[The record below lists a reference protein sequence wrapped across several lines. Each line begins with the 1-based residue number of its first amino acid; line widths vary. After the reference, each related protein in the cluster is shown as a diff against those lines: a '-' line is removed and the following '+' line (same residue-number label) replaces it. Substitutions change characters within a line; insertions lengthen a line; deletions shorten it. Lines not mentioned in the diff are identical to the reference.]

1 MKQLLHKKRIKRI
14 GTAVLAAALGAGL
27 LFGSAGC
34 AVFRML
40 DPEKGGEADGYYKDE
55 SYAPGGE
62 YLTMM
67 PIDEPQEP
75 FNTEEY
81 DVFEEN
87 RFLSTESHPL
97 STFAADV
104 DTASYA
110 NVRRQLNAGQMPN
123 QDSVRIEE
131 MINYFRYNYRQPK
144 SGEVLAVD
152 MQMTDTPWNQETRL
166 LRVGITAE
174 TPPEAAFKDTKNNL
188 VFLID
193 VSGSM
198 ENPDKLPLVQR
209 SFLGLTETLNEN
221 DTVSIVTYA
230 SQEAVVLD
238 GVNGEEKAAIMTAIE
253 NLTAGGS
260 THGSAGIQAAYK
272 LAEENFI
279 QGGNN
284 RVILATDGDLNVGVT
299 GDGELTRLI
308 EKKRDT
314 GIFLSVLG
322 FGSGNLKDSK
332 MEALADHGNGQ
343 YSYIDTIYEARKVL
357 QEEVGQNL
365 VTVAKD
371 VKIQVD
377 FNSAKV
383 AGYRLIGYEN
393 RKMAAEDFDDD
404 TKDGGEMGAG
414 HRMTALYE
422 LVMPGSGQ
430 EIAKTGSKYERKG
443 TDQAGAPESDELL
456 TVNIRYKDPQGDQS
470 KLISRPLTEDDY
482 QAEADDNTKL
492 AASLAAFGMLL
503 RKSNYS
509 KDATY
514 QMVGSLLNELTE
526 TDDYVEELKQLV
538 KEAER
543 LDDGASDEVD
553 PPLRKGKEPY
563 FPID

>member
-1 MKQLLHKKRIKRI
+1 M
-14 GTAVLAAALGAGL
+14 
-27 LFGSAGC
+27 
-34 AVFRML
+34 
-40 DPEKGGEADGYYKDE
+40 
-55 SYAPGGE
+55 
-62 YLTMM
+62 
-67 PIDEPQEP
+67 
-75 FNTEEY
+75 
-81 DVFEEN
+81 
-87 RFLSTESHPL
+87 
-97 STFAADV
+97 
-104 DTASYA
+104 
-110 NVRRQLNAGQMPN
+110 
-123 QDSVRIEE
+123 
-131 MINYFRYNYRQPK
+131 
-144 SGEVLAVD
+144 
-152 MQMTDTPWNQETRL
+152 
-166 LRVGITAE
+166 
-174 TPPEAAFKDTKNNL
+174 
-188 VFLID
+188 
-193 VSGSM
+193 
-198 ENPDKLPLVQR
+198 
-209 SFLGLTETLNEN
+209 GLTETLNEN